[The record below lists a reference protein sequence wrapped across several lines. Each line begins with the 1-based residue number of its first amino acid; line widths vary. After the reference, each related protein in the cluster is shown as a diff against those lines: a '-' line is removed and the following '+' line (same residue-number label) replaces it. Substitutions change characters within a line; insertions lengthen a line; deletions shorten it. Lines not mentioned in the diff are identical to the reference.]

1 MASKYR
7 AIHQCQNCGM
17 EHMQPPGD
25 IVDRLHEPSCT
36 KCDSP
41 LWSLSDGSTL
51 TVDIAHQRET
61 VAEAQ
66 VKFRRVLDQA
76 WQESHAGQL
85 RLIVG
90 GGLIRDAVLAE
101 LFYLRQQGA
110 VLGFEDEN
118 RGVIRVRIR

>member
-1 MASKYR
+1 MASKYPTT
-7 AIHQCQNCGM
+7 HQCQNCGM
-17 EHMQPPGD
+17 VHTQPPGD
-25 IVDRLHEPSCT
+25 ILDRRPEPSCT

-66 VKFRRVLDQA
+66 FKFRGVLDEA
-76 WQESHAGQL
+76 WRESRAAWL

-90 GGLIRDAVLAE
+90 GGVIRDAVLAE
-101 LFYLRQQGA
+101 LFYLRQQGV

-118 RGVIRVRIR
+118 RGVIRVQIR